1 VRDSRREAADVD
13 ALDWLGGKRSV
24 VLSEEI
30 VGLGSYG
37 KTLTVLSSG
46 ELGGDDDDDDG
57 DDDDRLAESWTPR
70 FRR

>member
-1 VRDSRREAADVD
+1 VI
-13 ALDWLGGKRSV
+13 
-24 VLSEEI
+24 LSEEI

-37 KTLTVLSSG
+37 KTLTVLSS
-46 ELGGDDDDDDG
+46 EKLGGDDGHGD